1 MLPAAEDTTI
11 EDTTL
16 PRSQAQEVAYVETL
30 EGKFRWLRFP
40 AALEHS
46 YRNHDAAERLG
57 LPVIAF
63 DITRGEGGAV
73 AVARP
78 TWS

>member
-1 MLPAAEDTTI
+1 MALLLAET
-11 EDTTL
+11 
-16 PRSQAQEVAYVETL
+16 QA
-30 EGKFRWLRFP
+30 EG
-40 AALEHS
+40 AALIVATHD
-46 YRNHDAAERLG
+46 HDAAERLR